1 MLHETFGPKTHEP
14 TTIIVRP
21 EVEVGKKTETRTIP
35 EREAPYCT
43 FINPLI
49 HIWHR
54 HARGNHQA
62 ICECEW
68 HLLLLYILPAYHILS

>member
-62 ICECEW
+62 ICECE
-68 HLLLLYILPAYHILS
+68 